1 LKFDPAIL
9 LGVDQIGGPV
19 ELPLTQPG
27 RRETRLIGSRLN
39 GLQPLQVLG
48 LAHAGEGQCDLAE
61 PELEELKRQ
70 LQDKQ
75 DRLLRALA
83 DTENLRR
90 RGQRDR
96 EDYVKYANETLLR
109 DLIPVLDNFDRALA
123 AARAAGQGGNVLNG
137 IELIQRELLRV
148 LEKAG
153 LSRYSAVGER
163 FDPTRH
169 EAIARVVSADSA
181 PDTVVHETAAG
192 YLLNGRVLRPALV
205 AVAAAP
211 DEDAA

>member
-1 LKFDPAIL
+1 MDDATPQDTPPD
-9 LGVDQIGGPV
+9 V
-19 ELPLTQPG
+19 
-27 RRETRLIGSRLN
+27 
-39 GLQPLQVLG
+39 
-48 LAHAGEGQCDLAE
+48 AE
-61 PELEELKRQ
+61 PELEALKRQ

-90 RGQRDR
+90 RAQRDR
-96 EDYVKYANETLLR
+96 EDYIKYASETLLR

-123 AARAAGQGGNVLNG
+123 AARTAGEGGNVLNG